1 MISNNGSIDIA
12 KVSQALSSFC
22 CRQLF
27 RYFSRVRLKK
37 KKKKK
42 NHEGAERRESVC
54 SFWNR
59 IFIDKRG
66 PIEAEDKSVSETVYA
81 IKNPRI
87 RRGGKKTKQNK
98 TKRRDIDL

>member
-1 MISNNGSIDIA
+1 MPNGENQFAAS
-12 KVSQALSSFC
+12 
-22 CRQLF
+22 
-27 RYFSRVRLKK
+27 
-37 KKKKK
+37 
-42 NHEGAERRESVC
+42 G
-54 SFWNR
+54 
-59 IFIDKRG
+59 IDKRG

>member
-37 KKKKK
+37 KKEKKK
-42 NHEGAERRESVC
+42 ITRVPNGENQFAASGIEYLSINGGP
-54 SFWNR
+54 S
-59 IFIDKRG
+59 KRK
-66 PIEAEDKSVSETVYA
+66 IKVSAKLFT
-81 IKNPRI
+81 R
-87 RRGGKKTKQNK
+87 
-98 TKRRDIDL
+98 

>member
-12 KVSQALSSFC
+12 SVATPFEFLLSTLSVFFP
-22 CRQLF
+22 RAF
-27 RYFSRVRLKK
+27 EKK
-37 KKKKK
+37 KITRVP
-42 NHEGAERRESVC
+42 NRESVC

-87 RRGGKKTKQNK
+87 RRGEKKQ
-98 TKRRDIDL
+98 RDIDL